1 MPYDYDY
8 DASKEPCGVYFL
20 IDNKSF
26 YASVEAV
33 QRGLNP
39 LKELMVV
46 MSEQE
51 NTNGGLILATSPD
64 AKKKYGLTANVSR
77 QRDLPQDENLIVVP
91 PRMNLYI
98 KKNIQINDIF
108 RRFVTDEDLW
118 PYSIDES
125 ILDLTHSYKLFGKEP
140 RDVAKLIQQTV
151 RKELGLYVT
160 IGIGDN
166 PVQAKI
172 ALDVYAKHTHD
183 LIGEIHYKSVPEKI
197 WNISQLDSVW
207 SIGHRTANH
216 LERMGIHTMNDLAH
230 HNPYDLTA
238 EMGIIGAQLFA
249 LAWGID
255 RTQLHQRV
263 KVHEASLGNS
273 QVLPRDYNDQFEI
286 ETVIKEIGEQVTAR
300 LRHHHKLAGCLSL
313 SIGFSY
319 AASEEDGRGG
329 FHQSMRI
336 PPTDSNKEIV
346 ANLTMMFRNHW
357 EGQTIRN
364 IAVYT
369 SRLAPNTGLQLDLFS
384 DPTRQIKNA
393 RFEAIVDAIRE
404 RYGFRAI
411 VFARSKI
418 HGGTA
423 INRAS
428 LVGGHN
434 GGNAYE

>member
-1 MPYDYDY
+1 MPYDY
-8 DASKEPCGVYFL
+8 DASKEPHGVYFL

-39 LKELMVV
+39 LKELLVV
-46 MSEQE
+46 MSEQK

-64 AKKKYGLTANVSR
+64 AKQKYHLTANVSR
-77 QRDLPQDENLIVVP
+77 QRDLPQDEKLIVVP

-98 KKNIQINDIF
+98 KKNLQINDIF
-108 RRFVTDEDLW
+108 RRFVADEDLW

-125 ILDLTHSYKLFGKEP
+125 ILDMTHSYKLFGQQP
-140 RDVAKLIQQTV
+140 REVAKLIQHTI
-151 RKELGLYVT
+151 RRELGLYVT
-160 IGIGDN
+160 IGIGEN

-172 ALDVYAKHTHD
+172 ALDVYAKHAQD
-183 LIGEIHYKSVPEKI
+183 LIGEIRYDTVPSQI
-197 WNISQLDSVW
+197 WTISQLDSVW
-207 SIGHRTANH
+207 SIGHRTAAH

-230 HNPYDLTA
+230 HDPYDLTA

-255 RTQLHQRV
+255 RSQIRKRV
-263 KVHEASLGNS
+263 KVREASLGNS

-319 AASEEDGRGG
+319 AASEQDGRGG
-329 FHQSMRI
+329 FHQSIRI
-336 PPTDSNKEIV
+336 DPTDSNKIIV
-346 ANLTMMFRNHW
+346 SHLTNMFRNHW
-357 EGQTIRN
+357 QGQTIRN

-369 SRLAPNTGLQLDLFS
+369 SRLSPNTGQQLDLFS
-384 DPTRQIKNA
+384 DPQRQIKNA
-393 RFEAIVDAIRE
+393 RFEAIVDAIRD

-411 VFARSKI
+411 VFARSII